1 VENTVENLMGRLS
14 SPDDTANLQ
23 DFVQAKRGD
32 RRFFGPPL
40 RIAARNRRPAGVPAR
55 RKSAFQRFSGDIAM
69 ETSIWDQILAR
80 IETKVNRHS
89 FSTWFRP
96 TAFVADGGRSIT
108 VRVPNPLFKDWLT
121 KHYSVVLAEALA
133 ELRRSE
139 TALVFVSEPGPAMP
153 PPEEPV
159 VAVEEVAVAAN
170 DGHAPA
176 GLNPRYTFDTFIVG
190 PSNQFAHAACRAVAE
205 APSRSYNPLFIYGGV
220 GLGKTHLM
228 HAVGQFVLQHD
239 RQLKLTYI
247 SSERFMNEMINA
259 VRYDR
264 ILDFRERYRSV
275 DVLLVDD
282 IQFVSGKEGTQTEFF
297 HTFNALYDAQKQIV
311 LSSDRPPHEIPA
323 LEERL
328 RSRFEWGL
336 IADIQSP
343 DLETKIA
350 ILKRKA
356 ETEAVPLPDNV
367 AMYIAGR
374 IKSNIRELEG
384 SLIRLIAYAS
394 LTGRDISLELTQEV
408 LKNVIDQDQKAVTI
422 ESIQKFV
429 SDYYQLKTSELK
441 SKNNSKSI
449 ALPRQIAMYLC
460 KTLTHASLPEIG
472 RSFGG
477 KHHSTVIH
485 SIKKVDELR
494 KTDGVF
500 NSLIANF
507 LESFK

>member
-1 VENTVENLMGRLS
+1 M
-14 SPDDTANLQ
+14 DA
-23 DFVQAKRGD
+23 
-32 RRFFGPPL
+32 
-40 RIAARNRRPAGVPAR
+40 
-55 RKSAFQRFSGDIAM
+55 
-69 ETSIWDQILAR
+69 SIWDQILTR

-89 FSTWFRP
+89 FYTWFKP
-96 TAFVADGGRSIT
+96 TAFVSDAGTAIT
-108 VRVPNPLFKDWLT
+108 VRVPNSLFKDWLT
-121 KHYSVVLAEALA
+121 KHYSVVLSEALVEVRRPDASLIFVA
-133 ELRRSE
+133 EGSALPAAVMDEARPVSPSE
-139 TALVFVSEPGPAMP
+139 IEASA
-153 PPEEPV
+153 PV
-159 VAVEEVAVAAN
+159 ASTT
-170 DGHAPA
+170 PA
-176 GLNPRYTFDTFIVG
+176 GLNLRYTFDTFIVG
-190 PSNQFAHAACRAVAE
+190 PSNQFAHAACNAVAE

-228 HAVGQFVLQHD
+228 HAIGQYVLQHD
-239 RQLKLTYI
+239 PSLKLTYI

-259 VRYDR
+259 LRYDR

-311 LSSDRPPHEIPA
+311 LSSDHPPNEIPA

-336 IADIQSP
+336 IADIQPP
-343 DLETKIA
+343 DIETKVA

-356 ETEAVPLPDNV
+356 ESEAVPLPDAV

-394 LTGRDISLELTQEV
+394 LTGQQISLPLAHEV
-408 LKNVIDQDQKAVTI
+408 LKNILDHEERAVTI
-422 ESIQKFV
+422 EIIQKHV
-429 SDYYQLKTSELK
+429 ADYYNLKMVELK
-441 SKNNSKSI
+441 SRNNSKSV
-449 ALPRQIAMYLC
+449 AMPRQIAMYLC
-460 KTLTHASLPEIG
+460 KALTHASLPEIG

-485 SIKKVDELR
+485 SVRKIEALR
-494 KTDGVF
+494 KRDGGF
-500 NSLIANF
+500 NTLMSNF
-507 LESFK
+507 LEGFR

>member
-1 VENTVENLMGRLS
+1 M
-14 SPDDTANLQ
+14 DA
-23 DFVQAKRGD
+23 
-32 RRFFGPPL
+32 
-40 RIAARNRRPAGVPAR
+40 
-55 RKSAFQRFSGDIAM
+55 
-69 ETSIWDQILAR
+69 SIWDQILSR
-80 IETKVNRHS
+80 VETKVNRHS
-89 FSTWFRP
+89 FYTWFKP
-96 TAFVADGGRSIT
+96 TSLVSDGGQSIT

-121 KHYSVVLAEALA
+121 KHYSVVLSEALSEVRRTGASLIFVA
-133 ELRRSE
+133 EG
-139 TALVFVSEPGPAMP
+139 VPVP
-153 PPEEPV
+153 PPIELDLPQPSPGVPPDTTAPV
-159 VAVEEVAVAAN
+159 S
-170 DGHAPA
+170 A

-228 HAVGQFVLQHD
+228 HAIGQYVLQHD
-239 RQLKLTYI
+239 PTLKLTYI

-259 VRYDR
+259 LRYDR

-297 HTFNALYDAQKQIV
+297 HTFNALYDSQKQIV
-311 LSSDRPPHEIPA
+311 LSSDHPPHEIPA

-336 IADIQSP
+336 IADIQPP
-343 DLETKIA
+343 DIETRVA

-356 ETEAVPLPDNV
+356 EAEAVPLPDGV

-384 SLIRLIAYAS
+384 SLIRLIAFAS
-394 LTGRDISLELTQEV
+394 LTGREISLELTQEV
-408 LKNVIDQDQKAVTI
+408 LKNFVDQDDRAVTI
-422 ESIQKFV
+422 ETIQRFV
-429 SDYYQLKTSELK
+429 SDYYQLKIGDLK
-441 SKNNSKSI
+441 SRNNSKSV
-449 ALPRQIAMYLC
+449 AMPRQVAMYLC
-460 KTLTHASLPEIG
+460 KSLTHASLPEIG

-485 SIKKVDELR
+485 SIKKVEELR
-494 KTDGVF
+494 KKDGDF
-500 NSLIANF
+500 NTLITNF
-507 LESFK
+507 LESFR